1 MVSKE
6 PNFDVMSPKERRQW
20 EAENKQKIPV
30 PEMVASQPPAMSVM
44 TTRGVGK
51 TNNSDEVKDA
61 PVKKKAATKAA
72 TKAKKKSKD

>member
-20 EAENKQKIPV
+20 EAETGKKIPV
-30 PEMVASQPPAMSVM
+30 PEVVASQPPAMSVM

-51 TNNSDEVKDA
+51 TNNSDEVA
-61 PVKKKAATKAA
+61 NEPRKKKAPSR
-72 TKAKKKSKD
+72 AKKKSKA

>member
-30 PEMVASQPPAMSVM
+30 PEVVASQPPAMSVM

-51 TNNSDEVKDA
+51 TNNSDEVKDV
-61 PVKKKAATKAA
+61 PVKKKAATNKAA
-72 TKAKKKSKD
+72 TKAKKSKN